1 MLEPYL
7 ALLKGGIREIILLTW
22 GADLPVGE
30 SARRQRLCRNW
41 ENRPWLNRRAAAKLE
56 IMPRYRQKARRAAQ
70 FA

>member
-7 ALLKGGIREIILLTW
+7 ALLKGGTREIILLTW

-41 ENRPWLNRRAAAKLE
+41 ENRPWPNRRAATRLE
-56 IMPRYRQKARRAAQ
+56 IMPRYRQKARKAVQ